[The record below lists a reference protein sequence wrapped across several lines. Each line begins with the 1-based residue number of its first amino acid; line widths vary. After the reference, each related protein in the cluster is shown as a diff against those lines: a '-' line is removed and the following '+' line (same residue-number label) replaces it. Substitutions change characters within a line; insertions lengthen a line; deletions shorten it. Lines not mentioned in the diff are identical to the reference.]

1 MTAGGEMNCATTC
14 HQHDS
19 EKHREKRSM
28 DDKGKE
34 KDLEEN
40 TKRSSPGTSSE
51 QLIAYNLSEVERPG
65 RLKVRFKIRI
75 VTGKQAAL
83 LDERQALAIR
93 GLLEWT
99 MHYRAQQ
106 EGSR

>member
-1 MTAGGEMNCATTC
+1 VVDAG
-14 HQHDS
+14 
-19 EKHREKRSM
+19 
-28 DDKGKE
+28 KG

-40 TKRSSPGTSSE
+40 TKRSSPETSFEQVIGYNMSE
-51 QLIAYNLSEVERPG
+51 AERPG
-65 RLKVRFKIRI
+65 GLKVRFKIRI
-75 VTGKQAAL
+75 VTGKQAVL

-99 MHYRAQQ
+99 MHYRAR